1 MIGKREIGIASEHS
15 HSTTVIGKGKEDIV
29 AKILYIED
37 IQDNITL
44 VEKIVRSRGHEFLS
58 AQNAETGLELA
69 SISKPD
75 LILLDLGLPDA
86 DGQTLSVW
94 LRGDPALSSIPIIV
108 LTAWPEEVVRQT
120 VDAYNLNGY
129 LCKPFSLAELVNKI
143 DSVLGTTTA

>member
-1 MIGKREIGIASEHS
+1 
-15 HSTTVIGKGKEDIV
+15 V

-44 VEKIVRSRGHEFLS
+44 VEKIVTSRGHEFLF
-58 AQNAETGLELA
+58 ARNAEAGLAMAFE
-69 SISKPD
+69 SRPD

-94 LRGDPALSSIPIIV
+94 LRADPTLSSTPIIV

-120 VDAYNLNGY
+120 VNAYNLNGY
-129 LCKPFSLAELVNKI
+129 LCKPFSLIELVNKI
-143 DSVLGTTTA
+143 DSVLGTKTP

>member
-1 MIGKREIGIASEHS
+1 M
-15 HSTTVIGKGKEDIV
+15 

-44 VEKIVRSRGHEFLS
+44 VDKIVRSRGHEFLS
-58 AQNAETGLELA
+58 AQSAEAGLELA
-69 SISKPD
+69 FRSRPD

-94 LRGDPALSSIPIIV
+94 LRGDPAVSSIPIIV

-129 LCKPFSLAELVNKI
+129 LCKPFSLADLVKMI
-143 DSVLGTTTA
+143 DTVLGTAS

>member
-1 MIGKREIGIASEHS
+1 M
-15 HSTTVIGKGKEDIV
+15 

-44 VEKIVRSRGHEFLS
+44 VEKIVISRGHEFLS
-58 AQNAETGLELA
+58 AHNAEEGLA
-69 SISKPD
+69 SAFTFKPD

-94 LRGDPALSSIPIIV
+94 LRGDPALSTIPIIV

-120 VDAYNLNGY
+120 VEAYDLNGY
-129 LCKPFSLAELVNKI
+129 LCKPFSLQDLVSKI
-143 DSVLGTTTA
+143 DSVLGAKLS

>member
-1 MIGKREIGIASEHS
+1 M
-15 HSTTVIGKGKEDIV
+15 

-58 AQNAETGLELA
+58 AHNAEEGLA
-69 SISKPD
+69 SAFTFKPD

-94 LRGDPALSSIPIIV
+94 LRGDPALSAIPIIV

-120 VDAYNLNGY
+120 VEAYDLNGY
-129 LCKPFSLAELVNKI
+129 LCKPFSLQDLVSKI
-143 DSVLGTTTA
+143 DSVLGAKLS